1 METAIDDGFKKMKCH
16 DCGWEGEL
24 FDCEYYELDNNKK
37 DVVVWHECPDCGS
50 MNIKEK
56 TK

>member
-1 METAIDDGFKKMKCH
+1 MKTAIDDSFKKMRCL

-24 FDCEYYELDNNKK
+24 YNCEYYEFDDNKK
-37 DVVVWHECPDCGS
+37 DIVVWHECPDCGS
-50 MNIKEK
+50 MNIKEE